1 MSNKFLEFETKWR
14 NDVSNSS
21 QRDYSFKS
29 ASGEDVDYFT
39 IPKKMKITILIN

>member
-1 MSNKFLEFETKWR
+1 MSNKFLEFETKWK

-29 ASGEDVDYFT
+29 ASGEDVDLLYY
-39 IPKKMKITILIN
+39 PKENENDYLD